1 MYRGAE
7 VIKSTRIDL
16 TIITVSA
23 VLAVLAIVT
32 PIIRV
37 GGPIQF
43 LAVLGGILLGP
54 GGLAYRLAT
63 GSSWGQCLMV
73 GLALN
78 IAALAMLALAIIAV
92 HFWHPKVELI
102 IPAVTCLLAVVLY
115 RRHGQV
121 DYRHNAYPRG
131 SRAQVR

>member
-1 MYRGAE
+1 MYRDGG

-16 TIITVSA
+16 TIITTSA

-32 PIIRV
+32 PIISV

-43 LAVLGGILLGP
+43 VTVFGGVVLGP
-54 GGLAYRLAT
+54 GSLAYRLAT
-63 GSSWGQCLMV
+63 GSKWGQCLMV

-78 IAALAMLALAIIAV
+78 IAALAMLALVIIAI

-102 IPAVTCLLAVVLY
+102 IPAVTCLLAIALY
-115 RRHGQV
+115 RRHRQD
-121 DYRHNAYPRG
+121 DYHQNAYPRTP
-131 SRAQVR
+131 R